1 MSDRKSFVFPPA
13 ASERLERLRVVT
25 RQGTSS
31 HVVRLALMVL
41 EDTVKATNN
50 GSIVFLDKDGK
61 QTRTYH
67 PLLEPEPV
75 EAEQ

>member
-1 MSDRKSFVFPPA
+1 
-13 ASERLERLRVVT
+13 
-25 RQGTSS
+25 
-31 HVVRLALMVL
+31 MVL